1 MWIRP
6 DDRLGGIK
14 LPMLHSPRCI
24 ASSFAVEFVQR
35 DPVFDVDQ
43 VLSSGVGIPHE
54 ARWLSRGSTA
64 FEAVGVN
71 KEVGGK
77 GDVAE

>member
-1 MWIRP
+1 
-6 DDRLGGIK
+6 
-14 LPMLHSPRCI
+14 
-24 ASSFAVEFVQR
+24 VQR

-43 VLSSGVGIPHE
+43 VLSSGVESLTKHAGVERKH
-54 ARWLSRGSTA
+54 A